1 MKQILLI
8 IGLLL
13 VCLFSYGQTTIKRDE
28 KGNFVEVRRTF
39 ESAAEF
45 AEYKKLEPTQL
56 TYTDKAGDV
65 WPVWQKGEKYYWIK
79 PGNPGQYSAREIKTG
94 K

>member
-13 VCLFSYGQTTIKRDE
+13 VCLFSYGQVVKRDSA
-28 KGNFVEVRRTF
+28 GNFYEVRRTF
-39 ESAAEF
+39 TSAADF
-45 AEYKKLEPTQL
+45 AAFKGLTRTDL
-56 TYTDKAGDV
+56 TYTDKTGDI
-65 WPVWQKGEKYYWIK
+65 WPVWQKGAKYYWIK
-79 PGNPGQYSAREIKTG
+79 PSAAGQYSAREIKAG